1 MNFEDL
7 RTLKILEELEGPHAP
22 SQRDVARSLDISL
35 GLVNAFVKR
44 LVQKGYFKVTTIP
57 RNRVKYILTPK
68 GMAEKT
74 RLTCEYIQYS
84 IQFYKRARE
93 RFSALFSELAAQGVK
108 SVAFYGANELSEI
121 ASVSLVESKLS
132 LVAVADPEK
141 AGKHFLGLVVADPAF
156 LLSTRFDRIIVT
168 DPGAGAQA
176 SATLEAVG
184 VPVEKILVVDPV

>member
-22 SQRDVARSLDISL
+22 SQREVARSLDISL

-57 RNRVKYILTPK
+57 RNRVKYILTPQ
-68 GMAEKT
+68 GLAEKT

-84 IQFYKRARE
+84 IQFYKKARE
-93 RFSALFSELAAQGVK
+93 RFSELFSELADSGVK
-108 SVAFYGANELSEI
+108 TVAFYGAGELSEI
-121 ASVSLVESKLS
+121 ASVSLAESRLA

-141 AGKHFLGLVVADPAF
+141 AGKHFLGLTAIGLVN
-156 LLSTRFDRIIVT
+156 LRGIHFDRIIVT
-168 DPGAGAQA
+168 DPGAGAKA
-176 SATLEAVG
+176 PAELSAIG
-184 VPVEKILVVDPV
+184 VPPEKIIIVDPV